1 MQNSAE
7 EAPRDSTLAE
17 RTQRYADT
25 GSSRAFHEA
34 LHAVYVPS
42 HQMQAPL
49 RSADGSTPLADKT
62 NILNRLAEHYG
73 TLFNDVRSVEDAS
86 IDNIQQQPVKP
97 ELDEPPFLEE
107 VQTAVK
113 KMEVHKAPGIDGV
126 PTEVYKH
133 GGDQLIFTLC
143 RKKGVVPGDLRD
155 AVIVFL
161 YKNKGKG
168 QTVQLQR
175 SDLAVHRGKNPSPCS
190 TGQTQSSCSRR
201 GPPREPGWIQCQL
214 WHH

>member
-1 MQNSAE
+1 MSNPDNQVAKANYRQACRTLQKKLREIRRWPSEHSATQTQ
-7 EAPRDSTLAE
+7 EAAE
-17 RTQRYADT
+17 PSARHCT
-25 GSSRAFHEA
+25 
-34 LHAVYVPS
+34 AVYVPS

-49 RSADGSTPLADKT
+49 RSADGSTLLADKT
-62 NILNRLAEHYG
+62 NILNRWAEHYG

-113 KMEVHKAPGIDGV
+113 KMEVHKAPGIDGL

-161 YKNKGKG
+161 YKNKGE
-168 QTVQLQR
+168 R
-175 SDLAVHRGKNPSPCS
+175 SDCS
-190 TGQTQSSCSRR
+190 TT
-201 GPPREPGWIQCQL
+201 EE
-214 WHH
+214 